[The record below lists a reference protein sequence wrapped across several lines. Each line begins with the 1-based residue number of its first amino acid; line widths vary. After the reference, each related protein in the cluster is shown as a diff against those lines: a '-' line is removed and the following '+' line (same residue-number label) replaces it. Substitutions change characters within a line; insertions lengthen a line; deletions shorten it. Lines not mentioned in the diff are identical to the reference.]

1 MKQTFIVGI
10 ETNHK
15 NFNDWMAEHD
25 NEVRNK
31 AIDDAIR
38 YFEKHAHEV
47 CDHVSARDF
56 ICDRLEELKNKI

>member
-1 MKQTFIVGI
+1 MKQKFIIEI

-15 NFNDWMAEHD
+15 NFNDWITEHD

-31 AIDDAIR
+31 VLDYAIR

-47 CDHVSARDF
+47 YDHVSARDF
-56 ICDRLEELKNKI
+56 ICDRLEELKNKK

>member
-15 NFNDWMAEHD
+15 SFNSWIAEHD
-25 NEVRNK
+25 KTVREK
-31 AIDDAIR
+31 ALDDAIL

-47 CDHVSARDF
+47 YDHVSARDF
-56 ICDRLEELKNKI
+56 ICDRLEELKNKN